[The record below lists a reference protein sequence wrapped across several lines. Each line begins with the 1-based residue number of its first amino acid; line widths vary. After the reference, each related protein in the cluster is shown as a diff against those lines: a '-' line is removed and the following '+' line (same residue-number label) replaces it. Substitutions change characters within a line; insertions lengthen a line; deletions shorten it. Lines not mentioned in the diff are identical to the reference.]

1 MNIDNGNNM
10 TIRATC
16 RELGWKVGDKF
27 KVIADSCGSAVPGE
41 LVTLVEDDGSELP
54 RFQTSMFDR
63 GAVFL
68 YRLQKIEENP
78 QVVVNSLLTK
88 SNEILNE
95 DFPEEEYT
103 GGSSEYY
110 SIFIR
115 NPTDPDVESYWAE
128 CNDIIEAL
136 DMNFAE
142 GNVFKAVWR
151 KAAARKGKV
160 KKGYDD
166 GLYDSEKIE
175 FYGKRVIAQAQGE

>member
-1 MNIDNGNNM
+1 M
-10 TIRATC
+10 TNKTC
-16 RELGWKVGDKF
+16 KELGWEVGDKF
-27 KVIADSCGSAVPGE
+27 EVIEADIFGLGDI
-41 LVTLVEDDGSELP
+41 VTLVHDDGS
-54 RFQTSMFDR
+54 SMPK
-63 GAVFL
+63 FL
-68 YRLQKIEENP
+68 RDGDDSDYALWQGTGCMKP
-78 QVVVNSLLTK
+78 LK
-88 SNEILNE
+88 
-95 DFPEEEYT
+95 EEYT

-151 KAAARKGKV
+151 KAAARQGKV

-166 GLYDSEKIE
+166 GLYDSEKIVFFGNRLLTQIKE
-175 FYGKRVIAQAQGE
+175 A

>member
-1 MNIDNGNNM
+1 M

-27 KVIADSCGSAVPGE
+27 KVVRDGSLDLGE
-41 LVTLVEDDGSELP
+41 VVTLDDDDGTTLPYYTREGHSGRWCEFSDVLEPYVEAKEL
-54 RFQTSMFDR
+54 
-63 GAVFL
+63 
-68 YRLQKIEENP
+68 
-78 QVVVNSLLTK
+78 
-88 SNEILNE
+88 
-95 DFPEEEYT
+95 T

-175 FYGKRVIAQAQGE
+175 FYGKRLIAQAQGE